1 MLTFAWLG
9 RLGPVTFNWQGQNY
23 ELLHPEYLAIVWV
36 APLLLLGLRF
46 SLADLPWQQRWLSWL
61 LRVALV
67 GTLAL
72 TLARLVTHSDSQA
85 LGIVFLVDVS
95 DSVPDEALVQA
106 RDTLGSYLAQLP
118 VDAEAQLISFASR
131 PRLHELSR
139 DPAGGTWRVP
149 EATALRH
156 AADPATNAQTPPAQ
170 TEAGAATNIEAA
182 MQLAYGVLPPGKLKR
197 VVLFSDGIETQGNL
211 LAEASRAKGFGV
223 RLFAVPYTQ
232 APPGEVAVHKLE
244 LPQKVEL
251 GQSFKVR
258 ASIYSTRPTR
268 ARARLYQG
276 ETLNGLGGVRELEL
290 TPGVTDVEFDSVV
303 RVGGEVVYRIVVDE
317 LQDDRF
323 AENNSYSA
331 HLDVPGRPM
340 VLYVEGQP
348 QRASYLASALTAQQF
363 DVDVR
368 QPTAFPTSLAEL
380 ERYDF
385 VILSDVAANQVS
397 AQSQAVV
404 ERYLRDL
411 GGGFLFAG
419 GVAGYSL
426 GGWSNTTLARLLPV
440 RMDAEQRKDIP
451 SVAMA
456 LVIDRSGSMS
466 GLPLE
471 MAKAA
476 CRATVATLQ
485 GDDLVE
491 IIAFDTEPKRY
502 VKLQPARY
510 SSRIQN
516 EVMRI
521 QSEGGTDFFPALDM
535 AYQDISVAQARKK
548 HVIFLTDGRADTPGI
563 RDLVQ
568 AMLAESITVTTVGLG
583 DGADGELLR
592 MIAETGG
599 GRYHHA
605 ADPNSLPRIF
615 TRETEMISRQSA
627 VQEWFPVIQ
636 TSNADFLRGIAI
648 NTAPLLH
655 GYVATQM
662 KGPPAQQILASDTGE
677 PILARWRVGL
687 GHSLAWTSDVKNNW
701 AVDWLRWPGFSRFW
715 GQLVREHMRQKS
727 RREFDM
733 KTSLIGDQV
742 IATVD
747 AYTADERFD
756 NELRATLTLR
766 RSGETTDPTQ
776 YPMPQVAPGRYEA
789 RFPLRE
795 YGTFSLQA
803 EHFRETENGELERVG
818 TSYGSLSHP
827 YPTEYQS
834 FEADAARLQAAATV
848 TGGDLDPSPQAL
860 IDPADERVKSVSQLW
875 PYVLLAALGL
885 FLLDILLRRVRL
897 FDRNFMRYT

>member
-1 MLTFAWLG
+1 MTRTRAALLILALTLVSGVGALLTLDWLAAAKPIVFSWRG
-9 RLGPVTFNWQGQNY
+9 TDY
-23 ELLHPEYLAIVWV
+23 ELLHPEYLALVWL
-36 APLLLLGLRF
+36 APMLLAGVRF

-61 LRVALV
+61 MRVALV
-67 GTLAL
+67 SSLAL
-72 TLARLVTHSDSQA
+72 TLARVVTHTYSNA
-85 LGIVFLVDVS
+85 VGVVFLVDVS
-95 DSVPDEALVQA
+95 ESVTDAALEQAHSALSVYLQDLPDDTEPRLV
-106 RDTLGSYLAQLP
+106 
-118 VDAEAQLISFASR
+118 SFAAR
-131 PRLHELSR
+131 PHLHELHRSPETGQWVLPEAAALR
-139 DPAGGTWRVP
+139 HMP
-149 EATALRH
+149 EATAPEATAPEATAPEANATPPTSADH
-156 AADPATNAQTPPAQ
+156 AAP
-170 TEAGAATNIEAA
+170 GAATNIEAA

-197 VVLFSDGIETQGNL
+197 VVLFSDGVETQGNL
-211 LAEASRAKGFGV
+211 LAEASRARRFGV
-223 RLFAVPYTQ
+223 RLFSVPYTQ
-232 APPGEVAVHKLE
+232 PPPGEVAVRELKL
-244 LPQKVEL
+244 PKKVEL
-251 GQSFKVR
+251 GQTFKVR
-258 ASIYSTRPTR
+258 ALVYSTRATS
-268 ARARLYQG
+268 ARARLFQG
-276 ETLNGLGGVRELEL
+276 ETLNGLGGVKQVELN
-290 TPGVTDVEFDSVV
+290 PGNNTLEFDSVV
-303 RVGGEVVYRIVVDE
+303 RVGGEVVYRLVLDE
-317 LQDDRF
+317 LSVDRF
-323 AENNSYSA
+323 VANNSYSA
-331 HLDVPGRPM
+331 RLDVPGRPT

-368 QPTAFPTSLAEL
+368 QATAFPTTLGEL

-385 VILSDVAANQVS
+385 VILSDVPANQVS
-397 AQSQAVV
+397 AQSQAMV

-426 GGWSNTTLARLLPV
+426 GGWDNTPLARLLPV

-456 LVIDRSGSMS
+456 LVIDRSGSMA

-476 CRATVATLQ
+476 CRATVSTLQ

-491 IIAFDTEPKRY
+491 IIAFDTEPRRY

-548 HVIFLTDGRADTPGI
+548 HVIFLTDGRADTPGV

-627 VQEWFPVIQ
+627 VQEWFPVVQ
-636 TSNADFLRGIAI
+636 TAHADFLRGLAI

-701 AVDWLRWPGFSRFW
+701 AVDWLRWTGFSRFW

-727 RREFDM
+727 RRELDM
-733 KTSLIGDQV
+733 KTTLVGDQV
-742 IATVD
+742 TATVD

-756 NELRATLTLR
+756 NNLRTTLTLK
-766 RSGETTDPTQ
+766 GGDLTEPVQ

-789 RFPLRE
+789 RFPLRQ

-803 EHFRETENGELERVG
+803 EHLRESNEGEVER
-818 TSYGSLSHP
+818 
-827 YPTEYQS
+827 
-834 FEADAARLQAAATV
+834 
-848 TGGDLDPSPQAL
+848 AL
-860 IDPADERVKSVSQLW
+860 TRPGRW
-875 PYVLLAALGL
+875 LLKRGFTFAGL
-885 FLLDILLRRVRL
+885 CR
-897 FDRNFMRYT
+897 